1 MKCLNNWDIL
11 SFLLDIIDTCDTIMA
26 DTHSIPTTSCAH
38 HVHFAKLIV
47 ILEFELEDEAYDP
60 SYADSLRQKRD
71 KQNRQKRS
79 RFTVKRI
86 RKLAPARR
94 HNQPRFKN
102 YDIDCDIIFSN

>member
-1 MKCLNNWDIL
+1 M
-11 SFLLDIIDTCDTIMA
+11 FLLDIIDICDTIMA
-26 DTHSIPTTSCAH
+26 DTP

-71 KQNRQKRS
+71 MWNKQKRF

-86 RKLAPARR
+86 RKLALARAHQFR
-94 HNQPRFKN
+94 K